1 MDYKLTDFLPTT
13 KKECELRGWDELD
26 VILFSGDAYV
36 DHPSFGSAI
45 LGRILEA
52 NGYRVAIVPQPDWHG
67 DFRDFKKLG
76 RPRLFFGVSP
86 GAMDS
91 MVNRY
96 TANRRMRSEDAFSP
110 DSRHDMRPDYPSIVY
125 TQILKKL
132 FPDVPVALGGIEAS
146 LRRISHYDYWKD
158 ELRKC
163 ILCDSGADLILYG
176 MGERSIV
183 ELANAFAEGKTMDE
197 IHEMPQ
203 VAFYCKE
210 KDIPGGFK
218 DDDIILH
225 SHEECLHNK
234 KGQAENVRHLEEE
247 ANKMHAQRM
256 IQEVDGKYVVVNPP
270 FPLMT
275 TEELDAA
282 FDLPYTRLPHPKYK
296 GKTIPAYEMIKFS
309 VNLHRGCFGGCSF
322 CTISAHQGKFV
333 VCRSKESIL
342 KEVKK
347 IIAMPDFKGYL
358 SDLGGPSANMYGMH
372 GKNQKACE
380 VCKRPSCVNP
390 QICPNLNTDH
400 SKLLEIYHAVDAL
413 PGIKKSFIGS
423 GVRYDL
429 LLHKSKDEK
438 VNQAAREYTR
448 ELITKHVSGRLKV
461 APEHTSPEVL
471 KFMRKP
477 SFDLFYEFKRIFD
490 KINKEEG
497 LNQQII
503 PYFISSHP
511 GCHEEDMA
519 ELAVITKGLDFH
531 LEQVQDFTPTPMT
544 ISTETWYTGYDPY
557 TLEPVFSAKTQKE
570 KLAQRM
576 FFFWYKPEER
586 RAIESELRRI
596 GRSDLIAKLYDKRDM
611 KSGHPS
617 ARFDAKAIGS
627 TYDNPG
633 VGRGARGKNRQGNSS
648 YGPNSGRNGRNQSYQ
663 PKGYGNVGCYD
674 EDKYLN
680 NGKPLN
686 ARNRND
692 GSQRPLSPREL
703 AKSVKEQLKAEKGS
717 GFFKDKKK
725 KSFNPNFDEGNHR
738 RGDMSQNRG
747 NGKQNHGMVEIQDLS
762 QEIIEIKAIPEEEV
776 KDNHHYYI

>member
-347 IIAMPDFKGYL
+347 IIEMPDFKGYL

-611 KSGHPS
+611 RGGHTS
-617 ARFDAKAIGS
+617 ARFDEKAVGS

-648 YGPNSGRNGRNQSYQ
+648 YGSKSGRNGKNQSYQ

-686 ARNRND
+686 ARNRHE

-703 AKSVKEQLKAEKGS
+703 AKSVKEQLKADKGS

-747 NGKQNHGMVEIQDLS
+747 NGKQNHGNGRNS
-762 QEIIEIKAIPEEEV
+762 GSFSG
-776 KDNHHYYI
+776 DNRNKGNSGRRGKR

>member
-110 DSRHDMRPDYPSIVY
+110 NSRHDMRPDYPSIVY

-747 NGKQNHGMVEIQDLS
+747 NGKQNHGNGRNS
-762 QEIIEIKAIPEEEV
+762 GSFSG
-776 KDNHHYYI
+776 DNRNKGNSGRRGKR

>member
-648 YGPNSGRNGRNQSYQ
+648 YGSNSGRNGRNQSYQ

-686 ARNRND
+686 ARNHHE

-747 NGKQNHGMVEIQDLS
+747 NGKQNHGNGRNS
-762 QEIIEIKAIPEEEV
+762 GSFSG
-776 KDNHHYYI
+776 DNRNKGNSGRRGKR

>member
-1 MDYKLTDFLPTT
+1 MDNKLTDFLPTT

-36 DHPSFGSAI
+36 DHPSFGAAI

-372 GKNQKACE
+372 GKNLKACE

-611 KSGHPS
+611 RGGHPS
-617 ARFDAKAIGS
+617 SRFDEKAVGS

-648 YGPNSGRNGRNQSYQ
+648 YGSNSGRNGRNQSYQ

-703 AKSVKEQLKAEKGS
+703 AKSVKEQLKADKGS

-738 RGDMSQNRG
+738 RGDVSQNRG
-747 NGKQNHGMVEIQDLS
+747 NGKQNHGNGRNS
-762 QEIIEIKAIPEEEV
+762 GSFSG
-776 KDNHHYYI
+776 DNRNKGNSGRRGKR

>member
-36 DHPSFGSAI
+36 DHPSFGAAI

-372 GKNQKACE
+372 GKNLKACE

-611 KSGHPS
+611 RGGHTS
-617 ARFDAKAIGS
+617 ARFDEKAVGS

-648 YGPNSGRNGRNQSYQ
+648 YGSNSGRNGRNQSYQ

-686 ARNRND
+686 VRNRHD

-703 AKSVKEQLKAEKGS
+703 AKSVKEQLKADKGS

-747 NGKQNHGMVEIQDLS
+747 NGKQNHGNGRNS
-762 QEIIEIKAIPEEEV
+762 GSFTG
-776 KDNHHYYI
+776 DNRNKGNSGRRGKR

>member
-36 DHPSFGSAI
+36 DHPSFGPAI

-210 KDIPGGFK
+210 KEIPGGFK

-347 IIAMPDFKGYL
+347 IIEMPDFKGYL

-372 GKNQKACE
+372 GKNKKACE

-611 KSGHPS
+611 RGGHTS
-617 ARFDAKAIGS
+617 ARFDEKAVGS

-648 YGPNSGRNGRNQSYQ
+648 YGSKSGRNGKNQSYQ

-686 ARNRND
+686 ARNRHD

-703 AKSVKEQLKAEKGS
+703 AKSVKEQLKADKGS

-738 RGDMSQNRG
+738 RGDVSQNRG
-747 NGKQNHGMVEIQDLS
+747 NGNKNHEKGRNS
-762 QEIIEIKAIPEEEV
+762 GSFTG
-776 KDNHHYYI
+776 DNRNKGNSGRRGKR